1 MQIQGKAYRVSVYIG
16 EDDHT
21 QGKPLYMAILEYLKR
36 EGAAGATVVR
46 GLAGFGAHSQIHTAN
61 IITLSADLPIK
72 VEWVD
77 VAERVERLLPQ
88 VRQMVNDGLITVDEV
103 EVVQYAAGRWP
114 DPLDQPVH
122 NVMRNEVLTV
132 GPDTP
137 VDQVV
142 TLLLHRGYRSL
153 PVIDEERRLLGI
165 ITDGDLLRRANIY
178 TRLTL
183 QSALAPA
190 QLQAELAEL
199 QSQAKR
205 AADIMTK
212 EVATVHAEEPV
223 RRAVA
228 EMVERNVKRLPV
240 VDETGR
246 LAGLISRVDV
256 LRAVEYHADGGEI
269 TADRLP
275 SGTTIAD
282 LMYRDVPTVGPQA
295 QLEEIIRALETSRR
309 RRAVVIDTDRH
320 VLGIITDGDL
330 IRRSRHAEHPNL
342 QRRLRNLVTGYRDV
356 GVALPDAGETAVNLM
371 SAPVE
376 TVSED
381 TSLTEALRLMLA
393 RKIKRIPV
401 VDANGQLIGLL
412 GRASVLRGLLEHPDG
427 KE

>member
-1 MQIQGKAYRVSVYIG
+1 MS
-16 EDDHT
+16 T
-21 QGKPLYMAILEYLKR
+21 
-36 EGAAGATVVR
+36 
-46 GLAGFGAHSQIHTAN
+46 
-61 IITLSADLPIK
+61 
-72 VEWVD
+72 
-77 VAERVERLLPQ
+77 
-88 VRQMVNDGLITVDEV
+88 
-103 EVVQYAAGRWP
+103 
-114 DPLDQPVH
+114 
-122 NVMRNEVLTV
+122 
-132 GPDTP
+132 
-137 VDQVV
+137 
-142 TLLLHRGYRSL
+142 
-153 PVIDEERRLLGI
+153 
-165 ITDGDLLRRANIY
+165 

-183 QSALAPA
+183 RSALAPA